1 MISLLLRGMNLKALK
16 QGFIEQIAAMYDVE
30 EATSIFYITLQK
42 ISNLNR
48 SQAMFK
54 ALEEVKAIELEQ
66 FNQVI
71 RDLNS
76 GIPIQHILQE
86 ALFYGLSFE
95 VNAHVLIPRVETEEL
110 IHWIVEDVNPEKV
123 HAVMDIGTGSGCLAI
138 TLKKHFPQ
146 ARVYAM
152 DISPEALTVAK
163 RNALTHHAEVAFI
176 TADIL
181 DYQSA
186 LKLDLI
192 VSNPPYIKEDER
204 DAMQAI
210 VLDHEPHQALF
221 VSNENPLLFYKAI
234 ADFALT
240 NLNDN
245 GYLFFEIN
253 EYLGTETVKMLEGKG
268 LKNITLRKD
277 MQGKD
282 RMIRCR
288 K

>member
-1 MISLLLRGMNLKALK
+1 MNLKALK